1 MLLCFRGFGRREKF
15 VHNALICV
23 DTIWALFAVH
33 PDIRQVWDNCRTI
46 SLLGY
51 ASHNIAC
58 DEGAEFMNL
67 YLKEG
72 DPGYPDRIDA
82 YIRVM
87 NDLRSAEDNIRA
99 ALG

>member
-1 MLLCFRGFGRREKF
+1 
-15 VHNALICV
+15 
-23 DTIWALFAVH
+23 
-33 PDIRQVWDNCRTI
+33 
-46 SLLGY
+46 LLGY
-51 ASHNIAC
+51 AGHNIAC

-72 DPGYPDRIDA
+72 DPGNPDRIDA